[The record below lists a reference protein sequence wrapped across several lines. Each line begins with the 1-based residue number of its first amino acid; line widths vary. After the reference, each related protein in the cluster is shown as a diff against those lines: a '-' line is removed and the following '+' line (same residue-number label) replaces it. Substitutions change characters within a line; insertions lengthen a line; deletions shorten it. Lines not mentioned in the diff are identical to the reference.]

1 MPYPNPNKSAPFV
14 FEEWATLAKTNPQ
27 AFEQQRQQVIESFI
41 SSAPGR
47 QRSRLERLQWRIDM
61 ERKLAPTPLSACVRI
76 SGMMMDSVYGKT
88 GLVSAIKGEID
99 CDANPSGKVI
109 EIARPPRRDR

>member
-1 MPYPNPNKSAPFV
+1 MPYPNKTAPFV
-14 FEEWATLAKTNPQ
+14 FEEWAALAQTNPQ
-27 AFEQQRQQVIESFI
+27 AFEQQRQQFIESFI

-61 ERKLAPTPLSACVRI
+61 ERKRAATPLSACVRI
-76 SGMMMDSVYGKT
+76 SRMMMDSVYGKT

-99 CDANPSGKVI
+99 HDVAPSAKVI
-109 EIARPPRRDR
+109 EIARPPKCDR